1 MCIFVSLDMGKVIKT
16 TFEEEQRMKDDAF
29 LKLTP
34 LERWEHSYRVRLRMR
49 KPGVDYSFK
58 GKKVTV
64 RKSHEP
70 IE

>member
-1 MCIFVSLDMGKVIKT
+1 MKVVKT
-16 TFEEEQRMKDDAF
+16 TSEEEQRMKDEAF

-34 LERWEHSYRVRLRMR
+34 LQRWEQAYKVRMKMY

-64 RKSHEP
+64 RKFS
-70 IE
+70 

>member
-1 MCIFVSLDMGKVIKT
+1 MAKVIKT
-16 TFEEEQRMKDDAF
+16 TFVEEQSAKDEAF

-34 LERWEHSYRVRLRMR
+34 QERWEQMYRIRLTMC

-64 RKSHEP
+64 KKRS
-70 IE
+70 